1 MGLDSEWGSPAPEVV
16 EGMGGN
22 EIPCEGEQGGEPPGY
37 WCSHGITSQPGTPR
51 GHNSTFGLGL
61 PAMMEVCLSR

>member
-37 WCSHGITSQPGTPR
+37 WCSTASHPSLELQGATILHLDSASQP
-51 GHNSTFGLGL
+51 
-61 PAMMEVCLSR
+61 